1 MALPDGAA
9 DVLYHDVPEPQRS
22 TYTAQLGSMPVAA
35 LTSYL
40 SHFGWEHIPTT
51 YVYATLDP
59 VLSLT
64 AQEFIVN
71 TTRNRAATGGSKASA
86 SPFSGPLGTFSVE
99 AGHMLMLSKTEEVAG
114 ILRRVAE
121 GA

>member
-1 MALPDGAA
+1 M
-9 DVLYHDVPEPQRS
+9 YHDVPEPQRS
-22 TYTAQLGSMPVAA
+22 TYVSQLGKMPAA
-35 LTSYL
+35 VMTSQL

-51 YVYATLDP
+51 YVHATLDP
-59 VLSLT
+59 VLPPT

-71 TTRNRAATGGSKASA
+71 TTRNRAATGGTKASA
-86 SPFSGPLGTFSVE
+86 TPFSGPLGTFSVE

-121 GA
+121 ET